1 MFHLLFFL
9 MHSNFV
15 HFTEKSNIWMN
26 IDKCLMLLSTAII
39 IQWREF
45 ALQFKSIC
53 FCCKIQY
60 TKLLSVSFKS
70 LESLVYKN
78 IEVVLQCEYRRC
90 SLGETCVYFTIGNA
104 ANILQRKYWWIYS
117 ARICNFNL
125 TNLFRKQIQVMYEI
139 NKKKCRTFVFI
150 CKTLTVQT
158 FNIKAFYGSQ
168 IFFIMVDYTGMM
180 DRGS

>member
-1 MFHLLFFL
+1 
-9 MHSNFV
+9 
-15 HFTEKSNIWMN
+15 MN
-26 IDKCLMLLSTAII
+26 IDTCLMLLSITII

-53 FCCKIQY
+53 FCCKIQH
-60 TKLLSVSFKS
+60 TKLLSISFKS

-78 IEVVLQCEYRRC
+78 IEVMLQYEYRRC
-90 SLGETCVYFTIGNA
+90 SLGETCVWFTIGNA

-117 ARICNFNL
+117 ASICNFNL

-139 NKKKCRTFVFI
+139 NKKKCRTFVSI
-150 CKTLTVQT
+150 CKMLTAQT
-158 FNIKAFYGSQ
+158 FNIKALYGAQ

-180 DRGS
+180 VRAS